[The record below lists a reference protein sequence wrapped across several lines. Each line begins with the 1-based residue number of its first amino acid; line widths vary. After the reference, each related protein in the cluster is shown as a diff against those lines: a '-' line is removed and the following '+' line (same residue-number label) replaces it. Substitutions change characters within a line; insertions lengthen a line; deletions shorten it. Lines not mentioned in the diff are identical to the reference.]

1 MLGGPGG
8 DDNDA
13 NKRLANS
20 QVRSSFIQFLVAV
33 GLINLGREDF
43 LREGLHISFFSTIC
57 SRSGYG

>member
-13 NKRLANS
+13 NKRLADS

-33 GLINLGREDF
+33 GLINLGKKD
-43 LREGLHISFFSTIC
+43 LRITYLLDLCFSTIC